1 MLKVCGD
8 TICKRLETIFTQ
20 ALLTSS
26 ASIRMEERELSTFI
40 KKYDKKKS
48 QKLPCSQFV
57 IRFLK
62 DLFLK
67 GL

>member
-40 KKYDKKKS
+40 KKYDKKNLKS
-48 QKLPCSQFV
+48 YPAANL
-57 IRFLK
+57 
-62 DLFLK
+62 
-67 GL
+67 